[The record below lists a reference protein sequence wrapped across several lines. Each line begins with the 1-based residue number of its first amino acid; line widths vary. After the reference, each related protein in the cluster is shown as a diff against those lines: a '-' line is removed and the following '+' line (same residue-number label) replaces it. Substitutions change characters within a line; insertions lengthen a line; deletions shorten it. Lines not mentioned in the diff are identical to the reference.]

1 MTNSAAHS
9 HIMLKFLPVKK
20 KNSQKVAVDSIQ
32 INDSYPNSS
41 HLKVQTIWLNYF

>member
-1 MTNSAAHS
+1 MTNSAGHS
-9 HIMLKFLPVKK
+9 HIMLKFFACEE

-41 HLKVQTIWLNYF
+41 HLKVQTIWLNYC